1 VQRLS
6 VVLLLVIVGAF
17 AVFSLAGG
25 RAYVGTLSG
34 TLPATAGQTVLGL
47 AYAASYFAAWLVAP
61 VLALYAVVSRVR
73 RRTP

>member
-6 VVLLLVIVGAF
+6 VVLLVIILAAF

-47 AYAASYFAAWLVAP
+47 AYAASYFAAWFLAP
-61 VLALYAVVSRVR
+61 VLALHAVVTRVR
-73 RRTP
+73 RRSP